1 MPDVPTLDRGAEIT
15 LVGEMNFHDVTGQSI
30 KVDVTSDKGRFSG
43 TLVVQQHDLLEPR
56 LISPTDFACMRS
68 ELGFLN
74 EAKAVVAHSSVGASG
89 MAAVAAAV
97 QRTVNLYTVAES
109 ESTVSLAGC
118 YAGPSGAQ
126 VRTLVS
132 VSNDD
137 GGLSVTVN
145 CDQPTFGSLLL
156 AVLKTQLK

>member
-1 MPDVPTLDRGAEIT
+1 MPDVPALDRGAEIT

-56 LISPTDFACMRS
+56 LISPTNFACMRS

-74 EAKAVVAHSSVGASG
+74 EAKAVITHSSVGANG
-89 MAAVAAAV
+89 MAAVAVAV

-109 ESTVSLAGC
+109 EGALSLAGC

-132 VSNDD
+132 VSNGD